1 MIITTGVAGP
11 SERSFNTCALRGNGL
26 LFCYTVT
33 KGGVMVKTA
42 SERQATYRAKPDQYR
57 LSMYING
64 EARAALTALARHR
77 GCSQRE
83 VIESLIVAEKNA
95 IVSAMETDD
104 LGRFY
109 GEVTW

>member
-1 MIITTGVAGP
+1 MA
-11 SERSFNTCALRGNGL
+11 
-26 LFCYTVT
+26 
-33 KGGVMVKTA
+33 KTA
-42 SERQATYRAKPDQYR
+42 SERQATYRAKSDQYR

-109 GEVTW
+109 GQVTW

>member
-1 MIITTGVAGP
+1 MA
-11 SERSFNTCALRGNGL
+11 
-26 LFCYTVT
+26 
-33 KGGVMVKTA
+33 KTA

-109 GEVTW
+109 GQVTW